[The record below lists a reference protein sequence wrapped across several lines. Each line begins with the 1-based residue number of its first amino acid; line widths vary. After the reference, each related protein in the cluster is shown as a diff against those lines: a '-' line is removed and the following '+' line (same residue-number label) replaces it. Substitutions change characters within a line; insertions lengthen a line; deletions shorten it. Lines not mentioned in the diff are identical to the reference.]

1 MMYKA
6 LKNLYL
12 RGRINDAGLDAAV
25 SDGLITQAQADEIK
39 AAATQ

>member
-39 AAATQ
+39 AAAAQ